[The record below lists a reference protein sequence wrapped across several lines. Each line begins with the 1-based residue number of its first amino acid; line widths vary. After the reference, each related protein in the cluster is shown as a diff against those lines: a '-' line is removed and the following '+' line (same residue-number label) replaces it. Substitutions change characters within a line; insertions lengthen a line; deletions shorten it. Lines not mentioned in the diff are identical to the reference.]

1 MSGRPPLLRQDE
13 CLALLRGPDERR
25 EYVLAGLLATTPVG
39 TVTTSLA
46 GQRHPVDPPWLRARG
61 HGEASFWH
69 RPDLGPLDTPER
81 ETSMYTT
88 VYTQLDHRSPPVVRA
103 PGCCYTAGAFLHPR
117 PSLAAR
123 PGGEKSAGRKGAQ
136 GWGPQKSQS
145 TVVTADW
152 RVFGVPWRS
161 RVPVLD
167 CCPFA
172 RPPGSLLK
180 GHKGIETDS
189 ASNPGAAPT

>member
-1 MSGRPPLLRQDE
+1 MGRIL
-13 CLALLRGPDERR
+13 
-25 EYVLAGLLATTPVG
+25 V
-39 TVTTSLA
+39 
-46 GQRHPVDPPWLRARG
+46 PWLRQSARPRWTRRAKLLSITG
-61 HGEASFWH
+61 HLLWSGPQGAS
-69 RPDLGPLDTPER
+69 D
-81 ETSMYTT
+81 
-88 VYTQLDHRSPPVVRA
+88 
-103 PGCCYTAGAFLHPR
+103 TAGAFLHPR

-172 RPPGSLLK
+172 RLPGSLLK
-180 GHKGIETDS
+180 GL
-189 ASNPGAAPT
+189 